1 MKELLRLYGEITLLR
16 RGPQDLPASPLVL
29 AFTVLAN
36 FAVNS
41 AMALA
46 LPAFEGPWLVLLVV
60 EILFELA
67 WYALLLRA
75 VSKPERFLQTASA
88 MFGYQTLLAP
98 LALTAASFL
107 KRYSGDQQSSE
118 LLLAT
123 IVTLAVVIWVISVGA
138 HILKAALEWKLLA
151 SEALV
156 IAQFLAARTLLDA
169 HFSSSS

>member
-1 MKELLRLYGEITLLR
+1 MKELLRLYGEITLMR

-29 AFTVLAN
+29 ALTVFAN

-41 AMALA
+41 AMAFA
-46 LPAFEGPWLVLLVV
+46 LPAFEGPWLLLLLV
-60 EILFELA
+60 EIVFELA
-67 WYALLLRA
+67 WYALLLRLMR
-75 VSKPERFLQTASA
+75 KPERFLQTASA

-123 IVTLAVVIWVISVGA
+123 IVTLGVVMWVVAAGA

-151 SEALV
+151 SVALV
-156 IAQFLAARTLLDA
+156 IAQFLAARTVLYAL
-169 HFSSSS
+169 FSSSP